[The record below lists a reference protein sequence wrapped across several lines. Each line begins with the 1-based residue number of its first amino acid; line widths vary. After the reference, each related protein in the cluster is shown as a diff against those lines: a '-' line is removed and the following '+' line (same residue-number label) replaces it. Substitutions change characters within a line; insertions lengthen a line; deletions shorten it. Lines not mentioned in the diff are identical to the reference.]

1 MLNADL
7 YSLMSTVRVKKAVNM
22 DISRMRYEGMILSA
36 RVTITCAPVWGR
48 LVTGRLAAP
57 GRGNTASTTVGWHET
72 SALAKIDSGDLS

>member
-1 MLNADL
+1 MLNADV

-22 DISRMRYEGMILSA
+22 DISRMRYEGMSLSA

-57 GRGNTASTTVGWHET
+57 GRGNTATTTVGWHET
-72 SALAKIDSGDLS
+72 SPPAKIDSGDLS